1 MILGGSYCV
10 LDVRS
15 RRVSAKTENFSLS
28 VTLKPKVQNNVRKT
42 SSTSLK
48 NYLTS
53 DNQKTQTTDDFILM
67 KPNNIMFRPFK
78 INRKSYP
85 HK

>member
-1 MILGGSYCV
+1 MTLGGSYCV

-15 RRVSAKTENFSLS
+15 RRVSAKNRKFSLS
-28 VTLKPKVQNNVRKT
+28 VNLKPKVQNNVRKT

-67 KPNNIMFRPFK
+67 KPNNIIFRPFK
-78 INRKSYP
+78 INRK
-85 HK
+85 

>member
-1 MILGGSYCV
+1 MTLGGSCCV

-15 RRVSAKTENFSLS
+15 RRVSAKNRKFSLS
-28 VTLKPKVQNNVRKT
+28 VNLKPKVQNNVRKT

-67 KPNNIMFRPFK
+67 KPNNIIFRPFK
-78 INRKSYP
+78 INRK
-85 HK
+85 